1 MLGWKLEG
9 LERAGKREQKAKKSV
24 IEDDEAAVKLL
35 KQSGLRRVK
44 TESRERQMDED
55 LGGKEHSEGNV

>member
-9 LERAGKREQKAKKSV
+9 LERARKREQEAKKSV

-35 KQSGLRRVK
+35 KQKWPS
-44 TESRERQMDED
+44 ES
-55 LGGKEHSEGNV
+55 